1 MPFAFYRASMVA
13 ASAILTA
20 RATKEVLR
28 TKGSL
33 LPLSTTADAKGLVGV
48 AEPQGRTTDAEAMV
62 SAEAMVCAE
71 TEALAAAR
79 QLWSDHK
86 LAPEGLPPPNRAP
99 RVLSDGL
106 TILNP
111 FVSVGLSP
119 GGEPATE
126 LV

>member
-1 MPFAFYRASMVA
+1 MEA
-13 ASAILTA
+13 AL
-20 RATKEVLR
+20 
-28 TKGSL
+28 
-33 LPLSTTADAKGLVGV
+33 
-48 AEPQGRTTDAEAMV
+48 
-62 SAEAMVCAE
+62 
-71 TEALAAAR
+71 
-79 QLWSDHK
+79 K